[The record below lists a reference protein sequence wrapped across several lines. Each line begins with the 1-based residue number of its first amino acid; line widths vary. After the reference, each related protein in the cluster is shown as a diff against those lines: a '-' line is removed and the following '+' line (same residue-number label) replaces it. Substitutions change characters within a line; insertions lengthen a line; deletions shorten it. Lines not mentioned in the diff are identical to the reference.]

1 MQQDVATT
9 PYEDIEENLPV
20 EVDCKQVEKNEDL
33 VNVSENTSLTEA
45 LTGDT
50 GEGSLVKEEAH
61 EEKHSESLQVA
72 TEDIQASNSCQETS
86 SVEEKILMDDSQEI
100 SCDRIE
106 ERTIDATYTKK
117 ENLEVHIKFVLL
129 I

>member
-9 PYEDIEENLPV
+9 PYEDLEESLPV
-20 EVDCKQVEKNEDL
+20 GVACKQVEQNEDL
-33 VNVSENTSLTEA
+33 VNFSENTSLIEA

-50 GEGSLVKEEAH
+50 GEVSLIKEEAH
-61 EEKHSESLQVA
+61 EEKHSESLGIA
-72 TEDIQASNSCQETS
+72 TQDVQASDSCQETS
-86 SVEEKILMDDSQEI
+86 SVVEKILMDDAQEI

-106 ERTIDATYTKK
+106 ERTIDAADTKK
-117 ENLEVHIKFVLL
+117 DNLEVHMKFVLF